1 MELLIDFSVIIAF
14 VLGMILL
21 FLSMFV
27 LHTYETETKKRPPSV
42 QFWPFNNE
50 IKEYYPGLSK
60 LGSFLL
66 IGAIVCALPY
76 LVKLIV
82 ST

>member
-1 MELLIDFSVIIAF
+1 MELLINLSVIVAF

-21 FLSMFV
+21 LLSMFV
-27 LHTYETETKKRPPSV
+27 LHTYEAETKKRPPSV
-42 QFWPFNNE
+42 QFWPFNKE
-50 IKEYYPGLSK
+50 INEYYPGISK
-60 LGSFLL
+60 LGRFLH

-76 LVKLIV
+76 IVKLIV

>member
-1 MELLIDFSVIIAF
+1 MELLINLSVIVSF
-14 VLGMILL
+14 MLGMILL
-21 FLSMFV
+21 FLSIFV
-27 LHTYETETKKRPPSV
+27 LHTYEVETKKRPPSI
-42 QFWPFNNE
+42 QFWPFNKE

-60 LGSFLL
+60 LGRILQV
-66 IGAIVCALPY
+66 GAIMCVLPY

>member
-1 MELLIDFSVIIAF
+1 MELIINISVMVAF

-21 FLSMFV
+21 LLSMFV
-27 LHTYETETKKRPPSV
+27 LHTYEVQTKQRPPSV
-42 QFWPFNNE
+42 QFWPFNKE

-60 LGSFLL
+60 LGRFLQ

-76 LVKLIV
+76 LAKLVFSI
-82 ST
+82 